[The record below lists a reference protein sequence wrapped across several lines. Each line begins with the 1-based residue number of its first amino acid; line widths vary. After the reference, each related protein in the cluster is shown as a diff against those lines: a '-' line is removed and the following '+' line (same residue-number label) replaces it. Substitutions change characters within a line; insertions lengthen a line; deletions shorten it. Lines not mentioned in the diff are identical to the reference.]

1 MKITHKNQYNKEN
14 KMKKELLIGAAI
26 FLPLISACTSVKPVA
41 KSWSERLSE
50 YQITPIFPPREDV
63 YVGDVYLVPAI
74 KQSPQQSTDS
84 NSRDVPYG
92 VLVDSLDLNQE
103 ITNFYNNR
111 PSFVTEDL
119 ENGNPADA
127 KFNIYKTNDLTR
139 LKKVIFPDF
148 LSSRFSDTGLSASIP
163 GKTIAG
169 LIGAKSD
176 NLESATVSIPYALS
190 YSLPARYIHSKVFE
204 RCTTDISFQSLIKNN
219 NSELYV
225 VTEVYYATAMTITI
239 NQAVSSGAGAEGIVA
254 VPSKKLGK
262 TVNEIKSAV
271 ATNNESNSEVA
282 ASNLKNTESRSADSE
297 SKDTNASGNIETAVI
312 SSNDKTKS
320 KIDSMIDNSTLP
332 GFKFWRVQSGLQ
344 QIKIEGTFDKAIAIG
359 FRGMKYSV
367 SSVDGCAAT
376 PDPVVRILTPFSGTL
391 KKVR

>member
-163 GKTIAG
+163 
-169 LIGAKSD
+169 
-176 NLESATVSIPYALS
+176 VSYTHLDVYKRQPL
-190 YSLPARYIHSKVFE
+190 
-204 RCTTDISFQSLIKNN
+204 FQSLAI
-219 NSELYV
+219 
-225 VTEVYYATAMTITI
+225 
-239 NQAVSSGAGAEGIVA
+239 
-254 VPSKKLGK
+254 
-262 TVNEIKSAV
+262 
-271 ATNNESNSEVA
+271 
-282 ASNLKNTESRSADSE
+282 
-297 SKDTNASGNIETAVI
+297 GNIRLPVQNNTIKFFLINVI
-312 SSNDKTKS
+312 FVFVKS
-320 KIDSMIDNSTLP
+320 CCM
-332 GFKFWRVQSGLQ
+332 
-344 QIKIEGTFDKAIAIG
+344 
-359 FRGMKYSV
+359 
-367 SSVDGCAAT
+367 
-376 PDPVVRILTPFSGTL
+376 
-391 KKVR
+391 